1 MRGRESQRESVVHIE
16 GLSFPE
22 SLRWHDGALWFT
34 DLSTQRVMRAGGDGH
49 VQTVA
54 ELPDIP
60 SALGWTPDGRL
71 LIVQAISRQLLRMD
85 DSTLAVVAD
94 MSAHVTYRCND
105 MIVDRRGR
113 VYVGNMG
120 FDLGDPEAVPQP
132 GSILLVTPNGD
143 VRIVADELAFP
154 NGMAITPDGQTLI
167 VAESYAARLTAF
179 DITPDGS
186 LVHPRTWASFAPST
200 TAGAEEVTPDGTRW
214 TPKAHCGRLC
224 PARGCPPCA
233 GGRRDHRAHPA
244 AADLRA
250 GARAAL
256 VHRHH
261 READPARP
269 GRSVASGPS
278 IGGAGRR
285 PAIGRCRLLRAS
297 AMPRGS
303 LRGFSCCN
311 LNSKPSPSLGSTIA
325 TEQGLVFYRLLGN

>member
-1 MRGRESQRESVVHIE
+1 MRGRESQRERVVHIE

-200 TAGAEEVTPDGTRW
+200 TAGAEEVTPDGIALDAEGALWVASPGTRDVLRVREDDEI
-214 TPKAHCGRLC
+214 TERIPLGAIPLTCVL
-224 PARGCPPCA
+224 
-233 GGRRDHRAHPA
+233 GGREGRTLFIATTESLDPSE
-244 AADLRA
+244 A
-250 GARAAL
+250 G
-256 VHRHH
+256 
-261 READPARP
+261 
-269 GRSVASGPS
+269 
-278 IGGAGRR
+278 
-285 PAIGRCRLLRAS
+285 AIGRIEAVEV
-297 AMPRGS
+297 AVPGV
-303 LRGFSCCN
+303 
-311 LNSKPSPSLGSTIA
+311 
-325 TEQGLVFYRLLGN
+325 GLP